1 MADDGVPG
9 GSHGLSSPWFQHH
22 GLRPWSIDA
31 TAMSIDEEQVDAL
44 DWATAF
50 AEMEAL
56 EAGAVANPDEGRQV
70 GHYWL
75 RAPDRAPTMG
85 QAAQIGEASQAVSAF
100 ANGVHTGNITAED
113 GHPFTDV
120 LHIGIGG
127 SALGPQ
133 LVDAA
138 LAPSADGL
146 QLHFVDNIDPDG
158 IAVTLAAIGERLRHT
173 LVVVVSKSGGTV
185 ETARATD
192 LVQRHIEAKGLQWGP
207 QCVAITGEGSKLAQ
221 RADAE
226 GWAATFPMWDWVGG
240 RTSVTSAVG
249 LLPAALAGID
259 TAELLRGAAEMDA
272 WTRHGAWRDNPA
284 ALLAGCW
291 HVAGSGRGD
300 RNMVVLPYSDRL
312 LLLSRYLQQL
322 VMESLG
328 KRHDLDGNEVDQGI
342 TVLGNKGS
350 TDQHAFVQQLRD
362 GRRDFF
368 VTFLQVLSDG
378 AGDPEPVVGDANA
391 GDLLQGFLV
400 GTRRALADED
410 RPSITI
416 TVPAVDAAEL
426 GGLIAL
432 YERAVGLYASL
443 VRINAYHQPG
453 VEAGKK
459 AAASVLSLGD
469 RLRASV
475 GRLPR
480 TADDLAAELH
490 EDEVE
495 VFYVLQRLA
504 QTGRVRREGM
514 GPTATFAAGSAR

>member
-1 MADDGVPG
+1 MADD
-9 GSHGLSSPWFQHH
+9 LASPWFQHH
-22 GLRPWSIDA
+22 ALRPWSLDA
-31 TAMSIDEEQVDAL
+31 TAMGLSEDDLDSL
-44 DWATAF
+44 DWRGAF
-50 AEMEAL
+50 QAMEAL
-56 EAGAVANPDEGRQV
+56 EAGELANPDEQRQV

-85 QAAQIGEASQAVSAF
+85 QAAQIGEVTQDVVAF
-100 ANGVHTGNITAED
+100 ASDVHAGKVVAED

-133 LVDAA
+133 LLVAA
-138 LAPSADGL
+138 LSPRGSGL
-146 QLHFVDNIDPDG
+146 TVHFVDNIDPDG
-158 IAVTLAAIGERLRHT
+158 IALALQAIGDRLRHT

-192 LVQRHIEAKGLQWGP
+192 LVQRAIVDRGLQWGP
-207 QCVAITGEGSKLAQ
+207 QCVAITGEGSKLA
-221 RADAE
+221 RRSDE
-226 GWAATFPMWDWVGG
+226 EEWLSTFPMWDWVGG

-272 WTRHGAWRDNPA
+272 WTRHASWRDNPA

-291 HVAGSGRGD
+291 HLAGHGQGD

-328 KRHDLDGNEVDQGI
+328 KRLDLQGNVVEQGI

-368 VTFLQVLSDG
+368 VTFVQVLGDG
-378 AGDPEPVVGDANA
+378 DGDPAPVVGEANA

-400 GTRRALADED
+400 GTRRALADEG
-410 RPSITI
+410 RPSLTI
-416 TVPAVDAAEL
+416 TVPEVSAAEL

-443 VRINAYHQPG
+443 IGINAYHQPG

-459 AAASVLSLGD
+459 AAASVLTLAD
-469 RLRASV
+469 RLRATV
-475 GRLPR
+475 GQLPR
-480 TADDLAAELH
+480 TAADLAAEVH
-490 EDEVE
+490 ADEVE

-504 QTGRVRREGM
+504 HTGRLHREGM
-514 GPTATFAAGSAR
+514 GAAATFAEAR